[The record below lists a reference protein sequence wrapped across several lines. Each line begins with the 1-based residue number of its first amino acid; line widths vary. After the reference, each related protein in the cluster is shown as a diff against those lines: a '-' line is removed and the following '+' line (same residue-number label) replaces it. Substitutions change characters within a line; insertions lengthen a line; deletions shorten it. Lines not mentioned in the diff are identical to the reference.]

1 MTLSEGDKAIVREI
15 AFEVAGV
22 MKGELKGC
30 INTAISTHANQC
42 PVAKK
47 VSQFLWMGIG
57 AGIALGALGL
67 ATIPQVVEFLKHAA
81 GAGP

>member
-30 INTAISTHANQC
+30 INTAIGTHAEGC
-42 PVAKK
+42 EVKKK
-47 VSQFLWMGIG
+47 VARFIWAAAG

-67 ATIPQVVEFLKHAA
+67 ATVPQVIAFIKHAA
-81 GAGP
+81 GAGL